1 MSTDAKQAKMDID
14 ISSHD
19 KGVLNCI
26 FNPGLPYGDC
36 VEEDKPEPALYIIEE
51 SEEVKQAKALELEA
65 VKAAESGDLET
76 ALDLLNEAVT
86 RVPDWA
92 SSYNNRAQVLR
103 LQGDVK
109 GALDDLNKAVE
120 LSRGEGKVACQAYTQ
135 MGLIHRLEGDDTQ
148 AVEDFKK
155 AARLGSEFAKHQV
168 VALNPYAALCN
179 QMLSEVMQ
187 KVRRGE
193 Q

>member
-14 ISSHD
+14 ITPHD

-36 VEEDKPEPALYIIEE
+36 VEEETPPVYINVE
-51 SEEVKQAKALELEA
+51 SEEVKQVKVLELQA
-65 VKAAESGDLET
+65 VKAAEAGDLPT

-86 RVPDWA
+86 RAPDWA
-92 SSYNNRAQVLR
+92 STYNNRAQVLR
-103 LQGDVK
+103 LRGDIQ
-109 GALDDLNKAVE
+109 GALEDLNKAVE
-120 LSRGEGKVACQAYTQ
+120 LSRGEGKVSCQAYTQ

-148 AVEDFKK
+148 AIEDFKK
-155 AARLGSEFAKHQV
+155 AAQLGSEFAKQQV
-168 VALNPYAALCN
+168 VALNPYAAMCN